1 MDVKGEFKGI
11 AQRNEILTQL
21 NYGFLHRMVT
31 LEEELVSE
39 NKRKKKKKKKEK
51 RKEEC
56 GEEKKAER
64 RKSWLVTFFL
74 SRFRMCV
81 LEAN

>member
-31 LEEELVSE
+31 LEDGFQKPKEKKKE
-39 NKRKKKKKKKEK
+39 KKKKKKKKKK
-51 RKEEC
+51 RK
-56 GEEKKAER
+56 KK
-64 RKSWLVTFFL
+64 RK
-74 SRFRMCV
+74 M
-81 LEAN
+81 